1 MQLIIKAAL
10 NDEKDESEAQFKSL
24 TISIAGKGNNNFSWD
39 SNGWGDVAR
48 FRKCSNTALYVRHLK
63 LSSPLQCQK

>member
-24 TISIAGKGNNNFSWD
+24 TISITGKGNNNF
-39 SNGWGDVAR
+39 
-48 FRKCSNTALYVRHLK
+48 
-63 LSSPLQCQK
+63 